1 MVRLAVLVAVVLLAT
16 GCSNAEQVT
25 VPNLHQKS
33 VVDAYAQ
40 LRGLGLKVEI
50 DGAFNLTP
58 NRTSWVEGQAPEAG
72 NDVGRGSVVTLHPG
86 FGAIGMLAMS
96 KAQGRPI
103 VVPPVVGEDLGLAV
117 RMLDDAGL
125 FWDAPDVGPLEPTN
139 ADTLYANFEVA
150 RAEVEP
156 GRKYDQAARGV
167 RPLPLWLE
175 RADD

>member
-1 MVRLAVLVAVVLLAT
+1 MVLFA

-40 LRGLGLKVEI
+40 LRALGLKVEI

-58 NRTSWVEGQAPEAG
+58 NRTSWVDGHAPEAG
-72 NDVGRGSVVTLHPG
+72 NNVDRGSVVTLHPG

-96 KAQGRPI
+96 KGQGRPM
-103 VVPPVVGEDLGLAV
+103 VVPPVVGEELGLAV

-125 FWDAPDVGPLEPTN
+125 FWDAPDVGPLEPTG
-139 ADTLYANFEVA
+139 ADTLYANFVVEWS
-150 RAEVEP
+150 EVEP
-156 GRKYDQAARGV
+156 GREYDQATRGV
-167 RPLPLWLE
+167 RPLPLRLQ